1 MLDSVP
7 AHVELVQRHNILR
20 VVVADAAVCAEL
32 ALDRFLG
39 GKQIADLN
47 IQLLALLV
55 AHEVDLFIAG
65 SSDCHLVI
73 AAQKLKVSYSEGSSF
88 YLSLHW
94 LRGDGH
100 SIKLGLKLFTKNVRQ
115 RSSNSNPVLV

>member
-32 ALDRFLG
+32 ALE
-39 GKQIADLN
+39 DLN